1 MPNKTKHFL
10 YKLLSMLSV
19 VRGYNV
25 LVIAVAQYLN
35 SIFIL
40 SEEQSGVEVI
50 LDPSLFCLV
59 AASAITIAS
68 GYIINNFYDSEK
80 DLINRP
86 HKTRL
91 DRLVSQQTKLTIYF
105 ILNFLAVIIA
115 SYTSFRA
122 VLFFSIYI
130 FLIWFYSHKL
140 KKLLVIR
147 NIAATLLAII
157 PFFAVFI
164 YYKNFD
170 SVIFVHATF
179 LLSIL
184 FMRELVKDLENMKG
198 DIAVGNNTIP
208 IAYGEKV
215 TKRILSVMTVIA
227 LVTAMMLIY
236 IFPLG
241 KMHYYFWTSSVIILI
256 FIILVN
262 FSSRKRQYVL
272 LHNLLKFT
280 IVLGVFS
287 ILLIKPNAIRFLME
301 LF

>member
-1 MPNKTKHFL
+1 
-10 YKLLSMLSV
+10 MLSV

-25 LVIAVAQYLN
+25 LVIAVAQYLT

-40 SEEQSGVEVI
+40 SENQSGVEVL
-50 LDPSLFCLV
+50 LDPSLFCIV

-130 FLIWFYSHKL
+130 FLIWLYSHKL

-147 NIAATLLAII
+147 NIAATFLAII

-164 YYKNFD
+164 YYKNFN

-179 LLSIL
+179 LISIL

-208 IAYGEKV
+208 IAYGEK
-215 TKRILSVMTVIA
+215 TAKRILSVMTIVS

-241 KMHYYFWTSSVIILI
+241 KMHYYFWVSSVIILI
-256 FIILVN
+256 FIVLVN
-262 FSSRKRQYVL
+262 FSSRKEQYVL

-287 ILLIKPNAIRFLME
+287 ILLIKPKAIRFLLE